1 MVVGS
6 SVLMAVWL
14 AVGVVGVV
22 AGLLWLRGSERARR
36 TSAVTLSRPSSTPA
50 AAEPREPDALA
61 G

>member
-1 MVVGS
+1 MVGNA
-6 SVLMAVWL
+6 VLVTVWL
-14 AVGVVGVV
+14 SVGIVGLV